1 MVEPLD
7 IERRL
12 ADPRIYEETI
22 LWIFSKKRQR
32 GMTFDDAG
40 DGVTYFDTVTKRRA
54 LSKVIARSVADGTY
68 RPQPVALW
76 ELETNGKR
84 RAAHMPEFVDHVV
97 GSALFQLV
105 SQNARCYG
113 LPGVYSYLPGT
124 TNVAAMRAL
133 AGYVRTH
140 RVGAKAPPLYVLQ
153 SDFEHYGDNLPVG
166 PNAALWGILR
176 EVVALGSST
185 GTVSQTVW
193 NLLTALTRPVVRDRD
208 GTEFSRLHGIAM
220 GTPLVPILANLAV
233 VAMDRAILDIDGIFY
248 ARYNDDFLIA
258 HPDLAALQEA
268 DARIDSL
275 LGQLGVARKLTKEC
289 RTALSG
295 NGMPST
301 EDPAYG
307 GGNRID
313 ALGLSVTY
321 TGTLSLAPHRL
332 RRFVGRIATR
342 LDGAAPALA
351 GLPTT
356 ERARELVA
364 VTNVML
370 DVTNPFAVS
379 GLAALLDATT
389 DRDALKDLDFRVAR
403 KIVQVATGRPGVRG
417 FRLIPP
423 AVLYRDMG
431 LVSLVNLRNLR

>member
-1 MVEPLD
+1 
-7 IERRL
+7 
-12 ADPRIYEETI
+12 
-22 LWIFSKKRQR
+22 
-32 GMTFDDAG
+32 
-40 DGVTYFDTVTKRRA
+40 
-54 LSKVIARSVADGTY
+54 
-68 RPQPVALW
+68 
-76 ELETNGKR
+76 
-84 RAAHMPEFVDHVV
+84 
-97 GSALFQLV
+97 
-105 SQNARCYG
+105 
-113 LPGVYSYLPGT
+113 
-124 TNVAAMRAL
+124 
-133 AGYVRTH
+133 
-140 RVGAKAPPLYVLQ
+140 
-153 SDFEHYGDNLPVG
+153 
-166 PNAALWGILR
+166 
-176 EVVALGSST
+176 
-185 GTVSQTVW
+185 
-193 NLLTALTRPVVRDRD
+193 
-208 GTEFSRLHGIAM
+208 M

-332 RRFVGRIATR
+332 RRFVGRIAAR